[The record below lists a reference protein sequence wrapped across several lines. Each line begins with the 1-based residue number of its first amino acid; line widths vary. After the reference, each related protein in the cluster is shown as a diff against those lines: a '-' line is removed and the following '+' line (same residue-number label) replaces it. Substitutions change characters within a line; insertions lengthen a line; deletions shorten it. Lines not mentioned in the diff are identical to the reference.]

1 MKNPRST
8 SCVLSH
14 AIVLLLCLLGAQA
27 AESGAITLP
36 TVSGG
41 RIERMERFVSKHV
54 TPRTIDIWLPDSYP
68 KNAPYDVLYMHD
80 GQMLFD
86 SATTWN
92 KQEWNV
98 DDTAS
103 ALMRRGACRPFIV
116 VGIWNGG
123 DTRHADY
130 FPQKP
135 LAGITRAQRDTLV
148 AQLRVAGRI
157 AEDFVPR
164 SDAYLRCIVE
174 EIKPLVDARYS
185 VNTTR
190 EHTFIAGSSMGGLI
204 SLYALCEYPDVFGG
218 AACISTHWIGTFTSA
233 NNPLPDAFLDYLGRH
248 LPDPASH
255 KLYFDCGDK
264 TLDAYYPD
272 IQRKVDALMTA
283 RGYGQQSWTTR
294 YVPGADHSEKA
305 WSKRLDQPLMFLLGE
320 KVGTMTR

>member
-1 MKNPRST
+1 MKNLVSFVASIFRAFRM
-8 SCVLSH
+8 LSVFV
-14 AIVLLLCLLGAQA
+14 ASLVPCS
-27 AESGAITLP
+27 AETLP
-36 TVSGG
+36 AVSHG
-41 RIERMERFVSKHV
+41 RIERIEGFVSNHV
-54 TPRTIDIWLPDSYP
+54 TPRTIDVWLPDGYSRDRR
-68 KNAPYDVLYMHD
+68 YDVLYMHD

-86 SATTWN
+86 SSTTWN

-123 DTRHADY
+123 STRHADY

-135 LAGITRAQRDTLV
+135 LALLTAKQRDTLT
-148 AQLRVAGRI
+148 AQLQEAGRI
-157 AEDFVPR
+157 VSDFVPR

-174 EIKPLVDARYS
+174 EIKPLIDARYS
-185 VNTTR
+185 VHTSR
-190 EHTFIAGSSMGGLI
+190 EHTFIAGSSMGALI

-218 AACISTHWIGTFTSA
+218 AACISTHWIGTFASTD
-233 NNPLPDAFLDYLGRH
+233 NPVPEAFLAYLQTH
-248 LPDPASH
+248 LPDPATH
-255 KLYFDCGDK
+255 RVYFDCGDQ

-272 IQRKVDALMTA
+272 IQRKVDTLMSA
-283 RGYGQQSWTTR
+283 RGYAAASWTTR
-294 YVPGADHSEKA
+294 YVPGADHSEKS